1 MEYKITNEEEE
12 EYALKD
18 LKTLCWWLW
27 EKVEPT
33 DSYKMYFIPMQS
45 HDKTYAYRAFKRD
58 NAIYTV
64 RKFEGLNYSFF
75 MLLDNNRILKCSI
88 STTHPPTNKRL
99 YNFNY
104 LVFEIYDNAD
114 KFVITKTID
123 ESANRFID
131 RFKELIE
138 IKDDTGRVITK
149 ENEYY
154 NRFNSKNLDNILEVP
169 VGDTKLV
176 DLLKPVSLDDIYKTF
191 EETIEYSKWLLK
203 RQGEFK
209 TAFWGMVRKK

>member
-114 KFVITKTID
+114 KFVITTTHSKSSD
-123 ESANRFID
+123 SKLFGD
-131 RFKELIE
+131 LIE

-149 ENEYY
+149 ENE
-154 NRFNSKNLDNILEVP
+154 FVNISHSELEVP
-169 VGDTKLV
+169 TGETKVV
-176 DLLKPVSLDDIYKTF
+176 DLLKPVTIDDIFKAY
-191 EETIEYSKWLLK
+191 EETIVYSEDLLK
-203 RQGEFK
+203 RQEEFK
-209 TAFWGMVRKK
+209 TSVFGLIRKK

>member
-1 MEYKITNEEEE
+1 MEYRVTNKDEE

-33 DSYKMYFIPMQS
+33 DSYKMFFIPMQS
-45 HDKTYAYRAFKRD
+45 HDKTYVYRAFKR
-58 NAIYTV
+58 NNSIYTI
-64 RKFEGLNYSFF
+64 RKFIGINNSFL

-88 STTHPPTNKRL
+88 STTYPPTNKRL

-114 KFVITKTID
+114 KFVITTTHS
-123 ESANRFID
+123 ESSDSKLFGD
-131 RFKELIE
+131 LIE

-149 ENEYY
+149 ENEYV
-154 NRFNSKNLDNILEVP
+154 NISHSELEIP
-169 VGDTKLV
+169 TGETKVV
-176 DLLKPVSLDDIYKTF
+176 DLLKPVTIDDIYKAY
-191 EETIEYSKWLLK
+191 EETIEYSQELLK
-203 RQGEFK
+203 RQEEFK
-209 TAFWGMVRKK
+209 TSVFGLIRKK